1 MRVDK
6 IIRQKKIEEKVTGKS
21 ENCLLVKKKCKI
33 VKTYDRANFGR
44 LIKIL
49 RRKRDRIIRKF
60 QKTLENI

>member
-1 MRVDK
+1 M
-6 IIRQKKIEEKVTGKS
+6 TGKS
-21 ENCLLVKKKCKI
+21 ENCLLVKRKCKI